1 MSKFDENIERSVKS
15 LAYIID
21 MKAGKDFNVELTHY
35 TAEPPTESRLGEVV
49 FTILIYSETGT
60 PELNDIAHELS
71 NYAKKT
77 YNTLMNYTFNSDGVL
92 VKRTED
98 DYYESGDMMGLIYK
112 LNFDNNHILKCE
124 FSNYFN
130 VFLDD

>member
-21 MKAGKDFNVELTHY
+21 MKGGKDFNVELTHY

-71 NYAKKT
+71 NYKKT